1 MVKNYDLKTVTKVI
15 TTSPSSLGLGAVP
28 SYMKRWVTFLRI
40 ENRFGGQQK
49 LWIVSVATDTYAS
62 TNTRASARAK
72 DRFLLQAADRVE
84 VPSSGPLEPG
94 RALFT
99 IAADK
104 YVNALTSHGSATL
117 FMQYYDS
124 PGGGERS

>member
-1 MVKNYDLKTVTKVI
+1 MVVRNYDLKTVSKVV

-28 SYMKRWVTFLRI
+28 PYMKRWVTFLRL

-49 LWIVSVATDTYAS
+49 LWLVSVATDTYA
-62 TNTRASARAK
+62 TTPTRASARAK

-94 RALFT
+94 RTLFS

-104 YVNALTSHGSATL
+104 YLNALTSHGSAAL
-117 FMQYYDS
+117 FVQYYDA
-124 PGGGERS
+124 PAGGQS